1 MNPKTIKC
9 VIVDDI
15 QEAIDA
21 VKMQCSRYEEIDVV
35 SEYLDSDLFLSES
48 NNLDYDVCFLDIKM
62 PNIRGVEVARKLK
75 DKNIIFITG
84 EKHEAAEAFNLN
96 VVDFIVKPLFRS
108 RFDEAIIKLKEKLES
123 RYAKDFYNRNK
134 AIEKE
139 YFFLNTSVG
148 RVKFKQSHLRYIGPI
163 KDGDSRDKTLIL
175 EDNQV
180 YILKN
185 ITIGELLKSYLPQSH
200 WVQVGRTELIHLNA
214 IHSLP
219 SVDEVE
225 LNVINSENK
234 KQRCTIGTAFRQEF
248 DKKTQAFSN
257 R

>member
-1 MNPKTIKC
+1 
-9 VIVDDI
+9 
-15 QEAIDA
+15 
-21 VKMQCSRYEEIDVV
+21 
-35 SEYLDSDLFLSES
+35 
-48 NNLDYDVCFLDIKM
+48 M

-84 EKHEAAEAFNLN
+84 EKHEAVEAFNLN

-123 RYAKDFYNRNK
+123 QNAKDFYNRNK
-134 AIEKE
+134 ALEDE

-148 RVKFKQSHLRYIGPI
+148 KVKFKQSHLRYIGPV

-175 EDNQV
+175 EDNEI
-180 YILKN
+180 YTLKN
-185 ITIGELLKSYLPQSH
+185 ITIKELLDDYLPKSY
-200 WVQVGRTELIHLNA
+200 WIQVGRSELIHLHA

-225 LNVINSENK
+225 LNVIYPKE
-234 KQRCTIGTAFRQEF
+234 QRLRCTIGIAFRQEF
-248 DKKTQAFSN
+248 DKKTQAFSK